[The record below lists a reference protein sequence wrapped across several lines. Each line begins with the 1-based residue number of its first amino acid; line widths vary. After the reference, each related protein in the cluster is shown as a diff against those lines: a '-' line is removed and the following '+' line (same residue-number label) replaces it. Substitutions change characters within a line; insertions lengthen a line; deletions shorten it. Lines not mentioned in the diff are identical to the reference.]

1 MVGRWMQFIR
11 EVRAELGNVSWPT
24 RDATVTSTVVVL
36 ITVFLI
42 GAFLGGLDI
51 GLSRLVG
58 FLVG

>member
-1 MVGRWMQFIR
+1 MVGRWMQFVR
-11 EVRAELGNVSWPT
+11 EVRTELGHVTWPT
-24 RDATVTSTVVVL
+24 RDATVASTVVVL

>member
-1 MVGRWMQFIR
+1 MQFVR
-11 EVRAELGNVSWPT
+11 EVRTELGHVSWPT

-42 GAFLGGLDI
+42 GVFLGGLDI

>member
-1 MVGRWMQFIR
+1 MVGRWMQFVR
-11 EVRAELGNVSWPT
+11 EVRAELGHVSWPT

>member
-1 MVGRWMQFIR
+1 MAGRWMQFLR
-11 EVRAELGNVSWPT
+11 EVRAELGHVSWPT

-36 ITVFLI
+36 ITVVLI

>member
-1 MVGRWMQFIR
+1 MVGRWMQFLR
-11 EVRAELGNVSWPT
+11 EVRAELGHVTWPT
-24 RDATVTSTVVVL
+24 REATVTSTVVVL

>member
-1 MVGRWMQFIR
+1 MQFIR

>member
-1 MVGRWMQFIR
+1 MVGRWMQFVR
-11 EVRAELGNVSWPT
+11 EVRTELGHVSWPT

-58 FLVG
+58 LLVG